1 MAVIILLFISIS
13 PLTHAQCESQV
24 TVSGPTTFCQ
34 GGSVILTSSLG
45 SSYLW
50 SSGETTQLITV
61 STAGSYSVTMTDA
74 NGCSAASNMTI
85 VTVNNITPGTISFDQ
100 TLCTGGNPESFTST
114 SPGTGSGTISYRWE
128 SSVSP
133 FTTWTTIVG
142 ATAETYDAPAGL
154 TATTRYRRIAIS
166 TINGVACESVPADF
180 VTVTVQSIPSA
191 GVIAGN
197 QTICSGGDPAPFTS
211 TTAGTGSGV
220 ITYRWES
227 SVSPFSSWAAI
238 TGETTA
244 VYNVPPGLTTTT
256 EYRRITI
263 STTDGVAC
271 ESVPSSF
278 VTVTV
283 LSLPTSGVIAGNQT
297 ICYGGNPVVFTSTTP
312 GTGSGAI
319 TYRWESSLSPFSTWT
334 TIAGATAA
342 TYNVPS
348 GLTTTTEYRR
358 ITISTINGV
367 ACESVPAGFITV
379 TVQSIPTAGAIAGN
393 QTICNGD
400 DPATFIESVAATGDG
415 TLSYQWQSNT
425 SGCGSTFSNIPGAT
439 NSTYDPPVLTGT
451 SYFRRIVTST
461 LNGVPCSVNSNCL
474 TVIVNPLPTV
484 ASITGPTSV
493 CAGSII
499 TLINSTPGG
508 VWSSSNTEIAAIS
521 STGVLSGIS
530 GGTVTIFYAVTNGNG
545 CTRTVNRTVTVS
557 STIVTIAP
565 TGPITLCRGE
575 SVTLTA
581 SGASTYNWSPV
592 DGLSITSGA
601 TVIAT
606 PEVTAT
612 YLVTGTSATGC
623 ISSAQVT
630 VAVNQ
635 RPEGIMSSDPAVCSG
650 SNSGTVNLT
659 ITDGST
665 VLGWESSINGGTSWS
680 PYTPVVDPY
689 STTYENLTQT
699 TVYRALLQLNGC
711 QGYSS
716 IGIIPVNNVLRPV
729 VTSSATI
736 SCLNTSILLHASGY
750 GQLPFPVEDFQN
762 ANPAGWSGDD
772 AGANNGD
779 PNSNWALTNNGKT
792 FNGRL
797 YNSQA
802 PPTNSKFFIVTGIT
816 DEPDHNATMTAPP
829 FSLVGTINPILSF
842 YTALNFNSGTTGI
855 VEISTDGGITYTRLI
870 TYTGPREY
878 GNPDNGWINVTYSL
892 VSYINQPDV
901 RIRFNYTGT
910 TGSNWGLDN
919 IGIISTFQPIAY
931 HWTPLDHMIPSTG
944 DTPDVTILP
953 DVGLHQ
959 YCVSSTTAAG
969 CESDTVC
976 ITVNVLPLPLCN
988 ISGTDGPVCPSSVN
1002 SFTASPGMS
1011 AYEWSITGNGEFTSE
1026 STAQSVTVS
1035 SGSSCG
1041 ASFTLTLSIT
1051 DNNGCSSI
1059 CSKTV
1064 LVEDHTL
1071 PEITGCPQNQT
1082 FCEVTG
1088 NSYVIPAITGL
1099 TDDCGLPLII
1109 TYQITGATT
1118 RNGSGNASGIFNPGI
1133 STITWFVADT
1143 CGNITACTT
1152 TITINPAPVTS
1163 PIYHR

>member
-1 MAVIILLFISIS
+1 
-13 PLTHAQCESQV
+13 
-24 TVSGPTTFCQ
+24 
-34 GGSVILTSSLG
+34 
-45 SSYLW
+45 
-50 SSGETTQLITV
+50 
-61 STAGSYSVTMTDA
+61 MTDA

-484 ASITGPTSV
+484 ASDRKSV
-493 CAGSII
+493 
-499 TLINSTPGG
+499 
-508 VWSSSNTEIAAIS
+508 V
-521 STGVLSGIS
+521 
-530 GGTVTIFYAVTNGNG
+530 
-545 CTRTVNRTVTVS
+545 
-557 STIVTIAP
+557 
-565 TGPITLCRGE
+565 
-575 SVTLTA
+575 
-581 SGASTYNWSPV
+581 
-592 DGLSITSGA
+592 
-601 TVIAT
+601 
-606 PEVTAT
+606 
-612 YLVTGTSATGC
+612 
-623 ISSAQVT
+623 
-630 VAVNQ
+630 
-635 RPEGIMSSDPAVCSG
+635 
-650 SNSGTVNLT
+650 
-659 ITDGST
+659 
-665 VLGWESSINGGTSWS
+665 
-680 PYTPVVDPY
+680 
-689 STTYENLTQT
+689 
-699 TVYRALLQLNGC
+699 
-711 QGYSS
+711 
-716 IGIIPVNNVLRPV
+716 
-729 VTSSATI
+729 
-736 SCLNTSILLHASGY
+736 
-750 GQLPFPVEDFQN
+750 
-762 ANPAGWSGDD
+762 
-772 AGANNGD
+772 
-779 PNSNWALTNNGKT
+779 
-792 FNGRL
+792 
-797 YNSQA
+797 
-802 PPTNSKFFIVTGIT
+802 
-816 DEPDHNATMTAPP
+816 
-829 FSLVGTINPILSF
+829 
-842 YTALNFNSGTTGI
+842 
-855 VEISTDGGITYTRLI
+855 
-870 TYTGPREY
+870 
-878 GNPDNGWINVTYSL
+878 
-892 VSYINQPDV
+892 
-901 RIRFNYTGT
+901 
-910 TGSNWGLDN
+910 
-919 IGIISTFQPIAY
+919 
-931 HWTPLDHMIPSTG
+931 
-944 DTPDVTILP
+944 
-953 DVGLHQ
+953 
-959 YCVSSTTAAG
+959 
-969 CESDTVC
+969 
-976 ITVNVLPLPLCN
+976 
-988 ISGTDGPVCPSSVN
+988 
-1002 SFTASPGMS
+1002 
-1011 AYEWSITGNGEFTSE
+1011 
-1026 STAQSVTVS
+1026 
-1035 SGSSCG
+1035 
-1041 ASFTLTLSIT
+1041 
-1051 DNNGCSSI
+1051 
-1059 CSKTV
+1059 
-1064 LVEDHTL
+1064 
-1071 PEITGCPQNQT
+1071 
-1082 FCEVTG
+1082 
-1088 NSYVIPAITGL
+1088 
-1099 TDDCGLPLII
+1099 
-1109 TYQITGATT
+1109 
-1118 RNGSGNASGIFNPGI
+1118 
-1133 STITWFVADT
+1133 
-1143 CGNITACTT
+1143 
-1152 TITINPAPVTS
+1152 
-1163 PIYHR
+1163 